1 MVQRYA
7 HSHPQHFYLSV
18 ESVTFGTVMEL
29 LEKFNHIRL
38 LAFDLDGVLT
48 NGKLLLSPDGEWIRE
63 MDIKDGFALQH
74 AIRSGFHVA
83 VITGSSSLPVRK
95 RLEKLG
101 IPHFYENVHSKS
113 QVLVKLMQEHGLEPS
128 QVLFMGDDIPDLD
141 AFKVTGLRCCP
152 ADAVHEV
159 RDRADYIS
167 HKAGGDGAVRDV
179 IEKVLR
185 VQDKWLSTDGIQS
198 I

>member
-1 MVQRYA
+1 LQRYT
-7 HSHPQHFYLSV
+7 HSHPLHFYFSL
-18 ESVTFGTVMEL
+18 ESVTFDTTMEL

-48 NGKLLLSPDGEWIRE
+48 NGKLLLSPDGEWMRE

-74 AIRSGFHVA
+74 AIRSGFYVA
-83 VITGSSSLPVRK
+83 VVSGSSSLPVRK
-95 RLEKLG
+95 RLEMLG
-101 IPHFYENVHSKS
+101 ITLFYENVHSKS
-113 QVLVKLMQEHGLEPS
+113 KVLGKLMEEYGLEPG

-159 RDRADYIS
+159 KERADYIS
-167 HKAGGDGAVRDV
+167 HKVGGDGAARDV

-185 VQDKWLSTDGIQS
+185 VQDKWLTTEGIQS